1 MLEVTILILPLPNQI
16 ILHMINKIFIK
27 IPLFFCQK
35 HWIKIFNLSSNEKL
49 KYLIKLLKYYR
60 VILFWLVHKQNK
72 GIKMIDAIVIDQ
84 YKGTHAWEMI

>member
-35 HWIKIFNLSSNEKL
+35 HWIKIFNLSSNEK
-49 KYLIKLLKYYR
+49 IKIINKTIKYYW
-60 VILFWLVHKQNK
+60 VILFWLVHKQNND
-72 GIKMIDAIVIDQ
+72 IKMMLLWKLDQ
-84 YKGTHAWEMI
+84 YKGIHAWEMI